1 MVSLLWV
8 ALVLVASIETSVSA
22 WTTTSIGSRRGAIIR
37 SSLWPLSLAIK
48 RGDESSVDSDFPPD
62 EETAE
67 YKGTV
72 DWDAE
77 WKKVVKNG
85 GTTRADRPG
94 KEFYKSEAEIAA
106 IVSGQ
111 CQPKNARRIA
121 SLESS
126 SGNGQISRNDA
137 DLVRFMGQKPC
148 GPLVLCYGI
157 FLLGTLIFVRHLR
170 KNLSASCQ

>member
-1 MVSLLWV
+1 LLHFLELEDMTRTTVVSLLWAAVV
-8 ALVLVASIETSVSA
+8 ALVFAATIETSDA
-22 WTTTSIGSRRGAIIR
+22 WTTITSTTTASIGQRRATIIR
-37 SSLWPLSLAIK
+37 SSLGPLSLAIK
-48 RGDESSVDSDFPPD
+48 RDDGSSVNSDFPPE

-85 GTTRADRPG
+85 GTTKADRPG

-111 CQPKNARRIA
+111 MRPRNA
-121 SLESS
+121 
-126 SGNGQISRNDA
+126 
-137 DLVRFMGQKPC
+137 
-148 GPLVLCYGI
+148 
-157 FLLGTLIFVRHLR
+157 
-170 KNLSASCQ
+170 